1 MDAWEI
7 VIHLMIYLIKYVF
20 PKEDLNLCLSVF
32 SVITWINESKILSKI
47 YYANVNVNLMV
58 EIKNWT
64 KRGIMINVDV
74 SAKMYEH
81 NNAYEEDY
89 I

>member
-32 SVITWINESKILSKI
+32 SVITWINESKILSKNI
-47 YYANVNVNLMV
+47 FCKCKCKFHGRN
-58 EIKNWT
+58 
-64 KRGIMINVDV
+64 
-74 SAKMYEH
+74 
-81 NNAYEEDY
+81 
-89 I
+89 

>member
-20 PKEDLNLCLSVF
+20 PKEDLNLCSSVF
-32 SVITWINESKILSKI
+32 SVITWINESKILSKNI
-47 YYANVNVNLMV
+47 LCKCKCKFDGRN
-58 EIKNWT
+58 KNWT

>member
-1 MDAWEI
+1 MSQ
-7 VIHLMIYLIKYVF
+7 KY
-20 PKEDLNLCLSVF
+20 KA
-32 SVITWINESKILSKI
+32 KI